1 MSSIKTQSAWKD
13 VNGVFVK
20 VGGQWKTVTESYVKV
35 NGVWKLTTF
44 STGPEAAPQ
53 MTHDGYGRFKIVNHD
68 PNLVY
73 DVEFVGGDNR
83 VDGSRSRSGDTFTLG
98 STQSAY
104 NVYSRFVANGP
115 RSPAGYM
122 ERRRITFTTTTVIIP
137 RTCQRE
143 VNEDYPASF
152 RDETRTHVGDTSN
165 CAVYSCPPQFP
176 NRVGPDGSNRCQ
188 CFGPPGGNF
197 VIGGGCCPN
206 GNCGDRPPSGFYDWF
221 ICNGNRCCYLYPE
234 RIYSCPSGG
243 SLSGTT
249 CIRRRQED
257 YDCSYPE
264 QRSVENPVPVGYNRS
279 PGTANVQGEWW
290 RVTR

>member
-53 MTHDGYGRFKIVNHD
+53 MTHAGFGKFRIVNYD

-73 DVEFVGGDNR
+73 ETEFVGGDNR
-83 VDGSRSRSGDTFTLG
+83 VDGSVSRSGDTFTLG

-122 ERRRITFTTTTVIIP
+122 ERRRITFTFIAQCFYVSQTCF
-137 RTCQRE
+137 RTIDE
-143 VNEDYPASF
+143 SYPATPIFGTLTGNVSDCQPLAVFCRPGETISGPSGDNRCFCVTSGFQF
-152 RDETRTHVGDTSN
+152 RDVG
-165 CAVYSCPPQFP
+165 F
-176 NRVGPDGSNRCQ
+176 GRC
-188 CFGPPGGNF
+188 PGGAWY
-197 VIGGGCCPN
+197 
-206 GNCGDRPPSGFYDWF
+206 NC
-221 ICNGNRCCYLYPE
+221 GNRCC
-234 RIYSCPSGG
+234 IDGQIVGYSCPNGG
-243 SLSGTT
+243 NLSGTT
-249 CIRRRQED
+249 CVKSRQEPFECG
-257 YDCSYPE
+257 YWQSCNN
-264 QRSVENPVPVGYNRS
+264 ENPVPAGYNRS